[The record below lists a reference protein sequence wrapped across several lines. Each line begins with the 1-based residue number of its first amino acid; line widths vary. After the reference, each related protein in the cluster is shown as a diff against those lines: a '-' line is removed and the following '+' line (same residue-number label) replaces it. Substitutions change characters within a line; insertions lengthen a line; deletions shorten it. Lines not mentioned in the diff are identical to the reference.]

1 MMINNSENMFWSDV
15 HNIKR
20 FSENT
25 SDNKNREARK
35 TSSIILAAIQLMENY
50 IKGIKNLSAY
60 DAASLI
66 LSDSNWM
73 RHNRRSDFL
82 DDKGKKIVIN
92 PGTIYYI
99 DFGNTFSD
107 ELAYFHHGLCIGKKD
122 GKILIIPM
130 TSGNKY
136 FSNSYHPVN
145 NPAASKKYRQ
155 ALVSEGFGKD
165 CVLKLNDAKFISPGR
180 IDKETGLI
188 HEDILRQIQEQLCS
202 IQFPKV
208 YQELCN
214 LRKNKEKSQKQG
226 MDQKKVISQLKQENN
241 ELKIKIKKYNNSIDM
256 KQ

>member
-1 MMINNSENMFWSDV
+1 MIRNSENMFWSDI

-73 RHNRRSDFL
+73 RHNSRSDFL
-82 DDKGKKIVIN
+82 DENGKKIVIN
-92 PGTIYYI
+92 PGSIYYI

-122 GKILIIPM
+122 GKILIVPM

-136 FSNSYHPVN
+136 FSNSYHPIN

-155 ALVSEGFGKD
+155 ALASEGFGKD

-188 HEDILRQIQEQLCS
+188 NENILKQIQEQLFS
-202 IQFPKV
+202 IQFPKL
-208 YQELCN
+208 YQELYN
-214 LRKNKEKSQKQG
+214 LRKNKEKSQKQII
-226 MDQKKVISQLKQENN
+226 DQKLIISQLKQENHRLN
-241 ELKIKIKKYNNSIDM
+241 MKIKKIENDIDT
-256 KQ
+256 KP